1 MCIKTIA
8 KIIRETALV
17 LALSAFTVAVIFF
30 FTSGDI
36 IISKAPKSY
45 DANIYEEGLMPLEA
59 DLIYYTYKH
68 DIIDERLGAVLREGA
83 VVSKPE
89 GRVDGEGNEQRI
101 EHKKEDASFQD
112 GVLENS
118 RKHEI

>member
-17 LALSAFTVAVIFF
+17 LALSAFTVAVILF

-45 DANIYEEGLMPLEA
+45 DENIYEEGLMPLEA

-68 DIIDERLGAVLREGA
+68 DIIDEYVSIGVLSEMCSSNGGELVALQDREKIVAICDSGDGFYRM
-83 VVSKPE
+83 SKLQKPE
-89 GRVDGEGNEQRI
+89 
-101 EHKKEDASFQD
+101 
-112 GVLENS
+112 
-118 RKHEI
+118 